1 MVNDNGLVDEY
12 EKLQKLKEDINKKI
26 EEIKGSIISL
36 AQEKNTEVLF
46 GTHKLCSIKKYDK
59 VVYPEDKS
67 QLINTL
73 KSKGIYDNFLSLN
86 YFKLNPKILKNE
98 IDEEII
104 KLVKKGEAFRVSLK
118 DIKK

>member
-1 MVNDNGLVDEY
+1 MANDNGLVDEY
-12 EKLQKLKEDINKKI
+12 EKLQKLKEDTDKKI
-26 EEIKGSIISL
+26 EEIKKSIINL

-46 GTHKLCSIKKYDK
+46 GTHKLCSVKEYCKII
-59 VVYPEDKS
+59 YPEDKS

-104 KLVKKGEAFRVSLK
+104 KLVKKGKAFRVSLK
-118 DIKK
+118 DLG